1 MELINVY
8 LEVFATIVV
17 FFLMIGCI
25 QFKQIFNYASSLFI
39 RMQVCN
45 ITMLLCDALTW
56 GMIYRAHQGHS
67 ISMVVLEI
75 AECGIYISYYMMMRT
90 FICYLISMMK
100 SRVAV
105 GRLVRRITDVVCF
118 FSTLLWCI
126 SAYNGIIVSVTPDG
140 LIIGKLYWLGQV
152 GGYICVIM
160 ILYLIIAH
168 WKVLGNDGYILLSF
182 VVFPLAASLMRSL
195 MPKIS
200 LMDLAMTLS
209 TVLIYNF
216 VHVGAAR
223 VAKQHEVDL
232 GETQMQLMT
241 SQIQPHFI
249 FNSLNTIYYLV
260 EKDPALAQKAISTFS
275 DYLRVNIESL
285 KSTSL
290 IPFSKELEHVQS
302 YLSLEK
308 MRFDDEIE
316 IRYEIH
322 ADQFMVPSLLLQPMV
337 ENAVKHGIGKKNGG
351 GVVIIRSYEDE
362 ENIYIEVED
371 NGVGFD
377 VSGIKETTGMEHA
390 GVGIENVRR
399 RLKSSCDGKVV
410 IESVPGAGTKVQI
423 VLPKENSVQNILLE
437 A

>member
-1 MELINVY
+1 
-8 LEVFATIVV
+8 
-17 FFLMIGCI
+17 
-25 QFKQIFNYASSLFI
+25 
-39 RMQVCN
+39 
-45 ITMLLCDALTW
+45 
-56 GMIYRAHQGHS
+56 
-67 ISMVVLEI
+67 
-75 AECGIYISYYMMMRT
+75 
-90 FICYLISMMK
+90 
-100 SRVAV
+100 
-105 GRLVRRITDVVCF
+105 
-118 FSTLLWCI
+118 
-126 SAYNGIIVSVTPDG
+126 
-140 LIIGKLYWLGQV
+140 
-152 GGYICVIM
+152 
-160 ILYLIIAH
+160 
-168 WKVLGNDGYILLSF
+168 
-182 VVFPLAASLMRSL
+182 
-195 MPKIS
+195 
-200 LMDLAMTLS
+200 
-209 TVLIYNF
+209 
-216 VHVGAAR
+216 
-223 VAKQHEVDL
+223 
-232 GETQMQLMT
+232 MQLMT

-260 EKDPALAQKAISTFS
+260 EKNPALAQNAISTFS

-337 ENAVKHGIGKKNGG
+337 ENAVKHGIGKKSGG
-351 GVVIIRSYEDE
+351 GVVAIRSFEDE

-377 VSGIKETTGMEHA
+377 VSGIKENTGMEHA

-437 A
+437 S

>member
-8 LEVFATIVV
+8 LEVFASIVV
-17 FFLMIGCI
+17 FFLMNGCI

-39 RMQVCN
+39 RMQVWN

-67 ISMVVLEI
+67 ISMMVLEI

-105 GRLVRRITDVVCF
+105 GRWVRRITDVVCF
-118 FSTLLWCI
+118 FSSLLWCI
-126 SAYNGIIVSVTPDG
+126 SAYNGIVVSVTPDG

-152 GGYICVIM
+152 GGYICVIL
-160 ILYLIIAH
+160 ILYIIIAH
-168 WKVLGNDGYILLSF
+168 WKALGKDAYILLSF
-182 VVFPLAASLMRSL
+182 VVFPLAASLLRSVL
-195 MPKIS
+195 PKIS

-232 GETQMQLMT
+232 GETQMKLMT

-260 EKDPALAQKAISTFS
+260 EKDPALAQTAISTFS

-285 KSTSL
+285 KSTDL

-316 IRYEIH
+316 IQYEIH
-322 ADQFMVPSLLLQPMV
+322 ADQFMVPSLSLQPMV
-337 ENAVKHGIGKKNGG
+337 ENAVKHGIGKKTGG
-351 GVVIIRSYEDE
+351 GIVTIRSYEDDE
-362 ENIYIEVED
+362 CIYIEVED

-377 VSGIKETTGMEHA
+377 MSRIKEASGMDHA

-399 RLKSSCDGKVV
+399 RLKSSCDGRVE
-410 IESVPGAGTKVQI
+410 IESIEGEGTKVRLI
-423 VLPKENSVQNILLE
+423 LPKENTVQNILLE
-437 A
+437 S